1 MQYLETT
8 FEKYRSTV
16 GPSSGTRNEALSWC
30 FINLVI
36 FCCVLDERALMQYVK
51 PKAAAI
57 PCSSTSGPPATPA
70 RKNLD
75 NTNPSLVQLPATD
88 ICIYFQTTL
97 KQPVMYKEEQRMLHG
112 FADYSLGYNYS
123 GTKSGNF
130 IVAEAKRKR
139 QMSQAYGQL
148 LSYMGLWYFLD
159 SIPTMLIRKG
169 SDDTPCA

>member
-1 MQYLETT
+1 
-8 FEKYRSTV
+8 
-16 GPSSGTRNEALSWC
+16 
-30 FINLVI
+30 
-36 FCCVLDERALMQYVK
+36 MQYVK

-148 LSYMGLWYFLD
+148 LSYMAMIHHARKTEEKDNAIIFGVATDGFEYSFWRTSLHLRGVISIIGTKNHID
-159 SIPTMLIRKG
+159 STSTPT
-169 SDDTPCA
+169 SVS